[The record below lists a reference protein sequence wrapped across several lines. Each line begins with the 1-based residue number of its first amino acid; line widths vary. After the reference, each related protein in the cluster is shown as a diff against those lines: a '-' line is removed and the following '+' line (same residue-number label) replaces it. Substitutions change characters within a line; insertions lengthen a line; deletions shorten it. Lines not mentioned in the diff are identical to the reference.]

1 HGPPSNALCFDV
13 GRNALR
19 LLRPARLAGTVGPD
33 LLDFPRSRLCARLW
47 ARKRVATGR
56 SKPTHK
62 ENAADDASRYILRL
76 RSPRSIS
83 VTVGVPLPRL
93 WQDGD
98 HEGLDPRRGLR
109 RRED

>member
-1 HGPPSNALCFDV
+1 MVRSDALSFDV

-19 LLRPARLAGTVGPD
+19 LLRPTRLAGTVGPD

-76 RSPRSIS
+76 RSSGGFS
-83 VTVGVPLPRL
+83 VGVALALSRL
-93 WQDGD
+93 WQDRD
-98 HEGLDPRRGLR
+98 HEGLDPRRGL
-109 RRED
+109 